1 MRMLLNSKNILTKEN
16 KKIGTL
22 ILGALGV
29 VYGDIGTSPL
39 YAVNEIFFGHQYIIN
54 NKDAVYGPISLVIWA
69 ITLIISIKY
78 LALVLLADYDGEGGL
93 FALYGRLH
101 QFKNKYIYYLKIL
114 LILAAGLL
122 IGEGMITPA
131 ISVLSAVEGFSVY
144 NAHFSKS
151 IIPIVLLI
159 LTILFFFQSK
169 GSHSLGKVFG
179 IIATLWFLSI
189 GYFGI
194 QSIIE
199 TPLILNALNPICGII
214 FLKNINVHQ
223 ALIILGSV
231 MLVITGGE
239 ALFADMGHFGKK
251 AIRMGWFLFVY
262 PALLL
267 SYLGQ
272 GAYLLSGKVITN
284 HNLFYSMIPKNL
296 LFPSILLAT
305 AAAIVASQALIS
317 GAFSLT
323 SQAIALGL
331 FPRVKV
337 THTHHEHEGQIYVS
351 FINWILFLGSITLV
365 LIFKNSNSLASAYG
379 LSLSGV
385 MFTTSLAMMAIAH
398 LIWKWHALKIIMI
411 FIPLAVIDLLFLTS
425 KSFKFLEGGF
435 IPLAI
440 GLFIFFIMRIWK
452 WGRKETLKGYKA
464 QETFTLSELIDIKN
478 KQTHFIDKNVVL
490 LVPRPLR
497 SMEDKAPPL
506 VKLFYN
512 RYGMFPKNLFLIEVV
527 HRKVPYIHG
536 PRHESFLFYKDPIKG
551 LVSSTTIHFGFM
563 EEPNLELV
571 LENLAISHQIE
582 LSNNPNEWLVHTSF
596 EKLIPKK
603 KMNFFETIRFKIF
616 VFLRKTTMP
625 AHFYYGL
632 GQELNLS
639 VDIIPIKIQ

>member
-1 MRMLLNSKNILTKEN
+1 MLLNSKKILTKEN
-16 KKIGTL
+16 KKLGGL
-22 ILGALGV
+22 VFGALGV
-29 VYGDIGTSPL
+29 VFGDIGTSPL
-39 YAVNEIFFGHQYIIN
+39 YAINEIFFGHSSLVLSKEAI
-54 NKDAVYGPISLVIWA
+54 YGPISLVVWA

-78 LALVLLADYDGEGGL
+78 LSLVLLADYDGEGGL

-101 QFKNKYIYYLKIL
+101 QFRNKYIYYLKIL

-122 IGEGMITPA
+122 IGEGIITPA
-131 ISVLSAVEGFSVY
+131 ISVLSAVEGFAVY
-144 NAHFSKS
+144 NIQLEKA
-151 IIPIVLLI
+151 IIPIVLII
-159 LTILFFFQSK
+159 LTTLFLFQSK
-169 GSHSLGKVFG
+169 GSHSLGKIFG
-179 IIATLWFLSI
+179 SIAILWFIAI
-189 GYFGI
+189 GYFGLMA
-194 QSIIE
+194 IIE
-199 TPLILNALNPICGII
+199 TPQILRALNPIWAIL
-214 FLKNINVHQ
+214 FLKSINIHQ

-251 AIRMGWFLFVY
+251 AIQIAWFLVVY
-262 PALLL
+262 PSLLF

-272 GAYLLSGKVITN
+272 GAYLLSGKIIIN
-284 HNLFYSMIPKNL
+284 HNLFYGLIPKNL
-296 LFPSILLAT
+296 LFPTVLLAT
-305 AAAIVASQALIS
+305 CAAIIASQALIS

-331 FPRVKV
+331 FPRIKV

-351 FINWILFLGSITLV
+351 FINWVLFLGTISLV
-365 LIFKNSNSLASAYG
+365 LFFKNSNSLASAYG
-379 LSLSGV
+379 LSVSGV

-398 LIWKWHALKIIMI
+398 LIWKWHPLKIASV
-411 FIPLAVIDLLFLTS
+411 FGSLAFIDLVFLTS
-425 KSFKFLEGGF
+425 NSVKFFEGGF

-440 GLFIFFIMRIWK
+440 GFFIFLVMRIWR
-452 WGRKETLKGYKA
+452 WGRKETLKGYMA
-464 QETFTLSELIDIKN
+464 QETFTVLEMINIKN
-478 KQTHFIDKNVVL
+478 KQTHYIDKNVVL

-497 SMEDKAPPL
+497 SVEDKAPPL
-506 VKLFYN
+506 VQLFYN
-512 RYGMFPKNLFLIEVV
+512 RYGLFPKNLFLIEVV

-582 LSNNPNEWLVHTSF
+582 LSDNPNNWLIHTSF

-603 KMNFFETIRFKIF
+603 KMNLLETIRFKIF
-616 VFLRKTTMP
+616 VFLRRTTMP